1 MAGLGYTV
9 VSGAAA
15 LSGVVA
21 QAGISEATGLLDGV
35 LGNKKGNDGDI
46 KYYYNSNR
54 GGNFLANFAAP
65 IGRAAAQYAKDY
77 AIGQLNKLADNALN
91 KLFRKQKKEFQGSQ
105 WATLIEEY
113 EANVSEKK
121 YGMLAVN
128 DGKNYI
134 PAMDKMGQFY
144 PTAFIMGIKLDQ
156 PISYSVYNVAKRENG
171 FRQSGYTP
179 KEIELPKQTD
189 TLVWYDVSAIPTI
202 NSDKNVLLT
211 PVQGRDYTRKE
222 IIGNG
227 DIKFSVTGRMSS
239 GVPGVYPENE
249 VRKFIQIM
257 KYKGIVRC
265 NHFILGILGIDKFI
279 ITSWSLSPRQGFG
292 DNVQD
297 YTFSAVGVM
306 PDKQVKVD
314 ADTINILD
322 YSIQQEKPQGKWA
335 KLLENK
341 LRGIKNGGI
350 NALSAGGSGLISK
363 I

>member
-15 LSGVVA
+15 LGGAVA

-65 IGRAAAQYAKDY
+65 IARAAAQYAKDY
-77 AIGQLNKLADNALN
+77 AIGQLNKLADKALD
-91 KLFRKQKKEFQGSQ
+91 KLFGKQKKEFQGSK

-113 EANVSEKK
+113 ECNVEEKK

-134 PAMDKMGQFY
+134 PAMDNMGQFY

-156 PISYSVYNVAKRENG
+156 PISYSVTKRQNG
-171 FRQSGYTP
+171 FGQKDYRLDMMPQ
-179 KEIELPKQTD
+179 QTD

-227 DIKFSVTGRMSS
+227 DIKFSVTGRMTS

-249 VRKFIQIM
+249 VKKFVQIM
-257 KYKGIVRC
+257 
-265 NHFILGILGIDKFI
+265 NGIDKFI